1 MNKIEIVVPYPAG
14 GATDS
19 VGHVV
24 RDILREAGV
33 NAEVTNVPGNN
44 NVNGAHYAMQAAGDA
59 VMVGC
64 ATSVGANLADR
75 VMVGCATSVGANLA

>member
-1 MNKIEIVVPYPAG
+1 MSKLEIIVPYPTG

-24 RDILREAGV
+24 RDILRDAGYAADV
-33 NAEVTNVPGNN
+33 KNIPGNN
-44 NVNGAHYAMQAAGDA
+44 NLDGAHYALNSDS

-64 ATSVGANLADR
+64 ATSVGANLADKI
-75 VMVGCATSVGANLA
+75 MVGCATSVGSNLA